1 MRTLDS
7 AKHQNKQ
14 IMNTFLILAQ
24 TDLATGLGKIVGILQ
39 AFSMVI
45 MVGAMLIA
53 GVSVVSGRL
62 EFVKFSLI
70 GGAMAALA
78 WVLVKTLFSS
88 VAGTVIEITP
98 QSF

>member
-1 MRTLDS
+1 
-7 AKHQNKQ
+7 
-14 IMNTFLILAQ
+14 MNTLHIIAE

-78 WVLVKTLFSS
+78 WILVKTLFGS
-88 VAGTVIEITP
+88 VAGMDIDISP

>member
-1 MRTLDS
+1 
-7 AKHQNKQ
+7 
-14 IMNTFLILAQ
+14 MNTLHILAE

-53 GVSVVSGRL
+53 GVSVVNGRI
-62 EFVKFSLI
+62 ESVKYALI
-70 GGAMAALA
+70 GGAIAALA
-78 WVLVKTLFSS
+78 WILVKTLFGSIAES
-88 VAGTVIEITP
+88 DIIIIP

>member
-1 MRTLDS
+1 
-7 AKHQNKQ
+7 
-14 IMNTFLILAQ
+14 MNTLYILAQ

-70 GGAMAALA
+70 GGAMAALS
-78 WVLVKTLFSS
+78 WVLVKLLFSS
-88 VAGTVIEITP
+88 VGGSVINITP

>member
-1 MRTLDS
+1 
-7 AKHQNKQ
+7 
-14 IMNTFLILAQ
+14 MNTLHILAE

-39 AFSMVI
+39 AFSMVV

-70 GGAMAALA
+70 GGSLSALS
-78 WVLVKTLFSS
+78 WVLIKLLFSS
-88 VAGTVIEITP
+88 VAGSVIDITP

>member
-1 MRTLDS
+1 
-7 AKHQNKQ
+7 
-14 IMNTFLILAQ
+14 MNTFLILAE

-88 VAGTVIEITP
+88 VAGTVIDITP